1 MNWEALGAIAELLG
15 AIAVFVTLA
24 YLAVQVRQSNIVTR
38 EQAQYHMLQ
47 NQIRYFDAL
56 AESPDFVRTVYGVE
70 QNEEEIRF
78 RQHEAHI
85 VSLLFRWNWEYLR
98 VQDGIYPTDSL
109 PVDGYRWQ
117 WATIG
122 LRDHWQ
128 DKRGWFD
135 PSFVAF
141 MESDVIPVA
150 ERGGAVDPER
160 GGDR

>member
-1 MNWEALGAIAELLG
+1 MNWEAVGAVAELLG

-47 NQIRYFDAL
+47 NQLGYFDSL
-56 AESPDFVRTVYGVE
+56 AANPDFVRTVYGVDSTDE
-70 QNEEEIRF
+70 DVRF

-117 WATIG
+117 VATIG
-122 LRDHWQ
+122 IREHWDQ
-128 DKRGWFD
+128 KKAWFD
-135 PSFVAF
+135 PEFVAF
-141 MESDVIPVA
+141 MERDVIPFA
-150 ERGGAVDPER
+150 PGEPNT
-160 GGDR
+160 